1 MLSRFAA
8 LSSISLSLKASQD
21 PRIFHRGTPNRG
33 DHSTPNLLLTYRSKA
48 SPSPIRG
55 FFGRQLEPEE
65 IEM

>member
-1 MLSRFAA
+1 M
-8 LSSISLSLKASQD
+8 QD